1 MFASDRNA
9 MASPIR
15 FPSTANLA
23 IDSYDRGGNSKVDTP
38 GSSAANFTI
47 TKDGNIM
54 SGFFTRVAVTEVVLD
69 WAIPNISALK
79 GDNTF
84 SILTGS
90 TVTTLVIPDGNYTV
104 ATLMNYI
111 VVTLNAAALGITFSL
126 TGSDGKKSLSATG
139 AFTVQS
145 TILSGFLSMTPANVA
160 VPSVGNAVAFPYPEL
175 LPIAYVDITCGSLTY
190 QQGLKDADTSATSRD
205 VLYRWVFAWD
215 DYNPLD
221 SLGYPIYQGYM
232 PFKSRR
238 ALNFPKQIKWDG
250 QQPLGQLIF
259 QVYGSDGELAKTTQS
274 GVFEWQMNLLVSE
287 Q

>member
-1 MFASDRNA
+1 MGT
-9 MASPIR
+9 PIR

-23 IDSYDRGGNSKVDTP
+23 IDSFDRGGNSKVDTP

-47 TKDGNIM
+47 TKAGNIM

-69 WAIPNISALK
+69 WAIPNVSALK
-79 GDNTF
+79 GNEIFT
-84 SILTGS
+84 ILTG
-90 TVTTLVIPDGNYTV
+90 TTISQIVIPDGNYTV
-104 ATLMNYI
+104 ASLMNYI
-111 VVTLNAAALGITFSL
+111 VVALNALALGITFSL
-126 TGSDGKKSLSATG
+126 TGPDGQKSLSATG
-139 AFTVQS
+139 AFTVEP
-145 TILSGFLSMTPANVA
+145 TTLSGFLSMTDRVA
-160 VPSVGNAVAFPYPEL
+160 VPSVNNAVAFPYPEI

-250 QQPLGQLIF
+250 QQPLGQLVF
-259 QVYGSDGELAKTTQS
+259 QVYGSDGELAKTTQN